1 MFLFLQNLFHICC
14 RFSAVHIK
22 VKPIM
27 RLCTAHSCHIWPMR
41 NPIFSGW
48 PIRSKE
54 EGAGWWVHDRT
65 HIIAIIVTASPGHSH
80 SIHARCHTANI
91 VHSEILNLKMP
102 GQWAHNWPSDG
113 QNMALWQM
121 GTREIWPM
129 VITCQMASD
138 WPGLSLSRAL
148 IGSWF
153 GITPLSK
160 SGFESFVCFVM
171 LQAPRLRANNKCY
184 DLTSNMLHLISGD
197 VVRWGRGLWEALFW
211 I

>member
-41 NPIFSGW
+41 NHNFSGW

-54 EGAGWWVHDRT
+54 ERGGVVSACQDT
-65 HIIAIIVTASPGHSH
+65 HYCYYRRCLARHSH

-91 VHSEILNLKMP
+91 VHSAILNLKMP
-102 GQWAHNWPSDG
+102 GQWTHNWPSDG

-153 GITPLSK
+153 ECHTSVNVRVRFFCLLCDAPSSK
-160 SGFESFVCFVM
+160 APCKQQM
-171 LQAPRLRANNKCY
+171 LW
-184 DLTSNMLHLISGD
+184 SNI
-197 VVRWGRGLWEALFW
+197 
-211 I
+211 